1 MTRPPEFDDLVAGV
15 DSPEEEDRL
24 RRVHELLV
32 ASGPP
37 PELSPA
43 LVAAPEAPAAEEE
56 EPEAEWLP
64 RRRLWAGLLVGAGAP
79 VAAFGIGDYTGNDST
94 ETPVAEP
101 ATPARVISL
110 QPTDESKTAGAV
122 IRLGRK
128 RADGNWPMTLTV
140 RGLDHLSTKGDYYAL
155 ALLKKGK
162 AVVTCGTFNVAS
174 SGATS
179 IPMIAA
185 YDLENFDGWA
195 VTQYHHQSQR
205 ETVVMRET

>member
-1 MTRPPEFDDLVAGV
+1 MTRPPEFDALVAGV

-64 RRRLWAGLLVGAGAP
+64 RRRLWAGLLVGAGAL
-79 VAAFGIGDYTGNDST
+79 VAAFGIGYYTGNDST